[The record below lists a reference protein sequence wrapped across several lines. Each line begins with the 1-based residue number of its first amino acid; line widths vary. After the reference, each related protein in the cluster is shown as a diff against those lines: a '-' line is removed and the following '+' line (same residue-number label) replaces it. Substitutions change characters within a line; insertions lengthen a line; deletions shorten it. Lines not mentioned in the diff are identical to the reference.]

1 MSASEW
7 VALFFED
14 SRWFEGRVLDIGEE
28 MDLVVN
34 MEWENRL

>member
-1 MSASEW
+1 MSAFEW

-34 MEWENRL
+34 MEWENGL